1 MVRRLSTLVITP
13 VFILCCGTALF
24 AGEPGPVGVWSF
36 DGRNETLVQDRSP
49 FATHGIVR
57 GTTERGPG
65 PWGRAMSFDGE
76 RTYVMMP
83 GRVHLR
89 MTDALTVDVW
99 LKLPKSALGK
109 QQCVVDK
116 GGERYRIHISSSGG
130 VMFGL
135 KGAGGRADLGGGKLK
150 PDTWHR
156 ITGVFDRPKMELYL
170 DCEKVAERTWD
181 HEIGG
186 GGNLIFGS
194 KSGVADF
201 FEGWI
206 AHVCVYSVPRPP
218 PADDVERFKRETIT
232 KTEKKL
238 QVTEDADGLTV
249 DTGVAQFAFASKGH
263 GGIQWAKV
271 GDKYLARNNTTP
283 PLFAS
288 LLESETYDGLTDF
301 VPDVRHVAA
310 SYKLLSFEH
319 KQDDEAIEVT
329 TESELSW
336 PAGDR
341 VTVGLTWTT
350 EAGSPHVAVTAKLA
364 RHGDFT
370 KRFIREIGLQ
380 LPLTLN
386 FRKRIIQGGDQ
397 GWQFD
402 TRHYY
407 QFHVDTRG
415 HLMTEPEHNW
425 WRYFMVEQDS
435 PTHFRA
441 WRSES
446 ADTASL
452 TAQHGHQ
459 APGWIA
465 AYDQQGGALWAYHDM
480 HHRPAKAVAMDA
492 ADSGVARIY
501 LHPPTVPALGAP
513 EAERSIFHGE
523 HRMDW
528 VWFAGDPMFV
538 QPTRTLADAWGQQTL
553 ASDPPAW
560 PRLVDIDLWDAEA
573 ATDERVP
580 MITGGLPLPKSAID
594 HPDQVRLFDGR
605 SEVPL
610 QTRALA
616 YWPDRSIKW
625 LLLVF
630 PLDGHDGLACLPG
643 TGEGESVEFDVTLRQ
658 DGHKRFRLAY
668 GKQVHKGN
676 VESMLTAKHQDGT
689 IEIDTGQLAF
699 AITAGERW
707 LSSIRLNGRELL
719 RQPSSQPLAFVDFL
733 RSKDYAVNT
742 THPQGTPDPG
752 VFRADK
758 IELEENGPLRAVVRI
773 EGMTTS
779 QEPQRMI
786 LRLEAYAG
794 RSYVKMLH
802 SVEFLHK
809 DPRDTFVQS
818 MGLCLPL
825 DVDAKVSRVAVGTE
839 DGPRDLSG
847 ARFHRARHVGNVPH
861 GRTATAPD
869 SSNLGRAVK
878 TGLRQSSH
886 VSYSV
891 WQQTDREGFPA
902 DVEHGQ
908 RCRGWLSLVGETGGC
923 TVVVR
928 NMWQEHPKEIVADP
942 ESGEV
947 RVGLWP
953 DSAPL
958 MDVRRYSNYPHPSQ
972 GESARHASSWV
983 DKSYYPNDPF
993 VGVSKTN
1000 ELLLYFHD
1008 AGVSTEQI
1016 DAVAADFQSP
1026 GLVYVSPEWY
1036 ASLGIALSFPAP
1048 DSDRFPRLDANL
1060 ERVTDFWLFHQKIWA
1075 WYGMWDYGDVMH
1087 KFGPGGY
1094 GRILPPDEIARLLK
1108 LPAEERHSVNVTGKG
1123 TGDYRAQQDWCFD
1136 NGRWGWGNTEGLPGL
1151 FLQIQYLRTGRRDIY
1166 RAVEAMAR
1174 HTRDVDM
1181 RHDGMWFGKGTRH
1194 GVQHWSDGNHEE
1206 RQTTHTEWRFYSY
1219 LSGDLRCRDFSKQL
1233 TERHYTATPIR
1244 IHAAHSGRLY
1254 GLLTRWEMTGDPKLG
1269 EMLERYVHCFTT
1281 PEGIDISPSVKFPE
1295 ATRVGEP
1302 REVNGESMFFHAFAA
1317 MHALLEYYELT
1328 RDPELKDALIRMADY
1343 YGAQT
1348 HRNYTFR
1355 KVVNFAAMH
1364 ADDPAPYRR
1373 ALDEWLDSSENYHL
1387 FHLTTDTPKH
1397 WTGPTALLRPG
1408 VSGLWFWLG
1417 DAHYLMAALD
1427 REPQPTEAQT
1437 AAFAEMNKH
1446 GSPQGF
1452 SRESW
1457 QSEYDRP
1464 DLAEYLRDRRRE

>member
-1 MVRRLSTLVITP
+1 
-13 VFILCCGTALF
+13 
-24 AGEPGPVGVWSF
+24 
-36 DGRNETLVQDRSP
+36 
-49 FATHGIVR
+49 
-57 GTTERGPG
+57 
-65 PWGRAMSFDGE
+65 MSFDGG
-76 RTYVMMP
+76 RTHVMMP
-83 GRVHLR
+83 DRTHLR

-130 VMFGL
+130 VMLGL
-135 KGAGGRADLGGGKLK
+135 KGAGGRADLGGGKLEA
-150 PDTWHR
+150 DTWHR

-170 DCEKVAERTWD
+170 DCEKVAEKTWD
-181 HEIGG
+181 HEIGE

-206 AHVCVYSVPRPP
+206 AHVCVYNVPRPP
-218 PADDVERFKRETIT
+218 RPDDVERFKEQTLT
-232 KTEKKL
+232 KIEKKL
-238 QVTEDADGLTV
+238 EVTDDADGLTV

-263 GGIQWAKV
+263 GGIGWAKV
-271 GDKYLARNNTTP
+271 GDKYLARNNMTP

-288 LLESETYDGLTDF
+288 LMENETYDGLTDF
-301 VPDVRHVAA
+301 VPDARHLAA
-310 SYKLLSFEH
+310 AYKLLSFEH
-319 KQDDEAIEVT
+319 KQDGDAIEVT
-329 TESELSW
+329 TEAELSW
-336 PAGDR
+336 PGGDR
-341 VTVGLTWTT
+341 VTVVLTWAT
-350 EAGSPHVAVTAKLA
+350 EAGSPHVAVTAKLS
-364 RHGDFT
+364 RHGEFT

-380 LPLTLN
+380 LPLALN

-446 ADTASL
+446 AGTASL

-459 APGWIA
+459 TPGWIA
-465 AYDQQGGALWAYHDM
+465 AYDQQGGALWAYRDM
-480 HHRPAKAVAMDA
+480 YRRPAKAVAMDA
-492 ADSGVARIY
+492 ADSGLARIY
-501 LHPPTVPALGAP
+501 LHPPTAPALVAT
-513 EAERSIFHGE
+513 EAERSILHGE

-538 QPTRTLADAWGQQTL
+538 QPTRTLANAWGQETL
-553 ASDPPAW
+553 ASDPPAR
-560 PRLVDIDLWDAEA
+560 PRLVDIDLWDADT
-573 ATDERVP
+573 ATNERIP
-580 MITGGLPLPKSAID
+580 MITGGLPLPRSAVD
-594 HPDQVRLFDGR
+594 QPDQVRLFDGGR
-605 SEVPL
+605 EVPL

-630 PLDGHDGLACLPG
+630 PLDGHGGLACQPG
-643 TGEGESVEFDVTLRQ
+643 AGEGESVEFDVTLRQ
-658 DGHKRFRLAY
+658 DGRKRFRLAY

-689 IEIDTGQLAF
+689 VRVDTGPLAF
-699 AITAGERW
+699 AITTGERW
-707 LSSIRLNGRELL
+707 LSSLRLNGREVL
-719 RQPSSQPLAFVDFL
+719 RQPSSQPLTFVDFL
-733 RSKDYAVNT
+733 RSKDYVVNT
-742 THPQGTPDPG
+742 THPRGTPDPG
-752 VFRADK
+752 VFCAEE
-758 IELEENGPLRAVVRI
+758 IELEENGPLRAVVRV

-779 QEPQRMI
+779 KEPQRMI

-794 RSYVKMLH
+794 RSYVRLFH

-809 DPRDTFVQS
+809 DPRDAFVQS

-825 DVDAKVSRVAVGTE
+825 NLDPKASCVAVGAE
-839 DGPRDLSG
+839 DGPKE
-847 ARFHRARHVGNVPH
+847 VGH
-861 GRTATAPD
+861 AA
-869 SSNLGRAVK
+869 K

-886 VSYSV
+886 VNYSV
-891 WQQTDREGFPA
+891 WQQADREGFPS
-902 DVEHGQ
+902 DVEQGQ
-908 RCRGWLSLVGETGGC
+908 RCRGWLSLADEKGGC

-993 VGVSKTN
+993 VGISKTN
-1000 ELLLYFHD
+1000 ELLLYFHN
-1008 AGVSTEQI
+1008 AEVSTEQI

-1048 DSDRFPRLDANL
+1048 DGDRFPVMDANL

-1108 LPAEERHSVNVTGKG
+1108 LPAEERHNLNVTSKG
-1123 TGDYRAQQDWCFD
+1123 INDYRAQQDWCFD

-1151 FLQIQYLRTGRRDIY
+1151 FLQMQYLRTGRRDIY

-1219 LSGDLRCRDFSKQL
+1219 LSGDLRCRDFAKQL

-1254 GLLTRWEMTGDPKLG
+1254 GLLTRWEMTGDPGLG
-1269 EMLERYVHCFTT
+1269 ETLKRYVHCFTT
-1281 PEGIDISPSVKFPE
+1281 PDGIDISPSVKFPE

-1328 RDPELKDALIRMADY
+1328 RDPELKDALIRMADHY
-1343 YGAQT
+1343 VAQT
-1348 HRNYTFR
+1348 RRNYTFR
-1355 KVVNFAAMH
+1355 KVVNFAAKH
-1364 ADDPAPYRR
+1364 ADDPTPYRR
-1373 ALDEWLDSSENYHL
+1373 ALDEWLNSSENYHL
-1387 FHLTTDTPKH
+1387 FHLTTDTPKN